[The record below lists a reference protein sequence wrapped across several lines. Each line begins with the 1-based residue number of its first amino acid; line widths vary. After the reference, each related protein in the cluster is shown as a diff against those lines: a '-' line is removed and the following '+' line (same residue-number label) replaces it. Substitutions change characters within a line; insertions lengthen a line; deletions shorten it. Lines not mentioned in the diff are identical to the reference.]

1 MQGKGVA
8 SLLLAPFFNFDVF
21 PSDGNGAFIADTQG
35 RIDGKCKQCKD
46 EAKEGV
52 FHLIHSQK
60 CSHTGCNKYPS
71 YGFKAD
77 GKKRCCADHV
87 AEGMTNLLKKCE
99 ECRKTASY
107 GFPGLARTHCGQH
120 KKNGMAGPSK
130 GTAERPVVP
139 QPRAPATAVDVA
151 AAAFVAAG
159 VTAMES
165 SASPGAGSA
174 AASDVEPATGAEQGI
189 SRLSVLVSAAEAA
202 SVQGREFSHFSQDAE
217 RVAQAEKKRKEES
230 EKLVRERER
239 EAADKAKEENDELRR
254 KLATLE
260 AKRREQQA
268 EINAAAQAKAD
279 TEKLERRLARVQQ
292 DRDKLRDQLKKASPP
307 ARDHLRRS
315 TQQQPPVQ
323 RPALTVHDVMEKDL
337 FSHDALKEINSLIH
351 CKGLGTKVAF
361 AEGDTLL
368 TVVLPDVDVPA
379 GYEKK
384 GGGYTCMGY
393 IMHADGLGALVI
405 DPSKTMRG
413 TIPACRA
420 FMEISLLRLLNHS
433 FAPNAKLVIHGGGGR
448 MKPWWYERAGGVEYG
463 WWYECSIVACADIEV
478 GAEVTIEYADPP
490 KGAKRPQPPKRAS
503 KRSRRR

>member
-1 MQGKGVA
+1 MEPSTRQASRRYAIGALELWLDVSCTTTQRRVRVSHFCFHDSRSTKHLKKGVA
-8 SLLLAPFFNFDVF
+8 SLLLAPFFNFHVF

-71 YGFKAD
+71 YGFEAD

-159 VTAMES
+159 VTATES

-202 SVQGREFSHFSQDAE
+202 SVQG
-217 RVAQAEKKRKEES
+217 
-230 EKLVRERER
+230 
-239 EAADKAKEENDELRR
+239 
-254 KLATLE
+254 
-260 AKRREQQA
+260 
-268 EINAAAQAKAD
+268 
-279 TEKLERRLARVQQ
+279 
-292 DRDKLRDQLKKASPP
+292 
-307 ARDHLRRS
+307 
-315 TQQQPPVQ
+315 
-323 RPALTVHDVMEKDL
+323 
-337 FSHDALKEINSLIH
+337 
-351 CKGLGTKVAF
+351 C
-361 AEGDTLL
+361 
-368 TVVLPDVDVPA
+368 
-379 GYEKK
+379 
-384 GGGYTCMGY
+384 
-393 IMHADGLGALVI
+393 
-405 DPSKTMRG
+405 
-413 TIPACRA
+413 
-420 FMEISLLRLLNHS
+420 
-433 FAPNAKLVIHGGGGR
+433 
-448 MKPWWYERAGGVEYG
+448 
-463 WWYECSIVACADIEV
+463 EV
-478 GAEVTIEYADPP
+478 GSVGSTCSRFVCTAVAEAL
-490 KGAKRPQPPKRAS
+490 
-503 KRSRRR
+503 